1 MPTKTSPNKQVLHV
15 GCGEK
20 RKDSMPSIF
29 QSDAWAEIRLDI
41 DPDVKPDVVASMLE
55 MTDVKTDTMDALW
68 SSHNI
73 EHLYWH
79 DVPTAFSEFFRVI
92 KPGGFVYITC
102 PDILEIAKKIVEKG
116 SLNAPIYQSNA
127 GPITSM
133 DVLYGH
139 YPSMKAGNLFMA
151 HRCGF
156 TTLDLGRGLHKAGFR
171 NIKVEKDEHFNLW
184 ARAYKPAAN

>member
-20 RKDSMPSIF
+20 RKDSMPNIF
-29 QSDAWAEIRLDI
+29 QSEEWAEIRLDI

-79 DVPTAFSEFFRVI
+79 DVPTAFAEFFRVI

-102 PDILEIAKKIVEKG
+102 
-116 SLNAPIYQSNA
+116 
-127 GPITSM
+127 
-133 DVLYGH
+133 
-139 YPSMKAGNLFMA
+139 
-151 HRCGF
+151 
-156 TTLDLGRGLHKAGFR
+156 
-171 NIKVEKDEHFNLW
+171 
-184 ARAYKPAAN
+184 